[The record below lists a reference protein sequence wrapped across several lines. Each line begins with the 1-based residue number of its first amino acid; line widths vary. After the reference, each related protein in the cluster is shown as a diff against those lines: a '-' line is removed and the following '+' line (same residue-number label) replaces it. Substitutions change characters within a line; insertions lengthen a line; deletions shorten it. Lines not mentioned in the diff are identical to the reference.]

1 MVTSHDNERTKK
13 TYWSALRYWLA
24 WALVVAVLGYGLHRY
39 FEHRN
44 QELDKRLEQIRG

>member
-1 MVTSHDNERTKK
+1 MVTSRHIEKKKK
-13 TYWSALRYWLA
+13 TDWPALRYWLA

-44 QELDKRLEQIRG
+44 QELDKRLEQILG